1 MFVTMGNP
9 TSNWIFFLGK
19 FGTLGVGMWKI
30 STSCEVKSDQKY
42 LFQGGNQ
49 MFHKIEKKK
58 KSLELGLE
66 PKIKWHMYITF

>member
-1 MFVTMGNP
+1 
-9 TSNWIFFLGK
+9 
-19 FGTLGVGMWKI
+19 MWKI

-42 LFQGGNQ
+42 LFQGRNQ